1 MTDAEAVD
9 AAYLKLVDRTQDFLN
24 FLELEGV
31 EYPLFGRTWDV
42 RAPAQRRQAERW
54 VVELYL
60 GLTAYLDSVAEMEGE
75 DGGSQ
80 ETDTD

>member
-42 RAPAQRRQAERW
+42 RAPAQRRQAAL
-54 VVELYL
+54 V
-60 GLTAYLDSVAEMEGE
+60 LDGHGRRSPAEEHR
-75 DGGSQ
+75 
-80 ETDTD
+80 